1 MVEDFQHEAKLS
13 FAKGRCMYTKAYT
26 QFKKAAY
33 YAELLEKTPENLHLL
48 ATLYANCSLI
58 QLKKENFRTC
68 LNDCKKA
75 LDIEVRI
82 ISPFF
87 PQPRYKK
94 VLYRKAKALAGLNDL
109 PGALAC
115 CALILEDEPD
125 NVYTLK
131 LKTECESRLHKE
143 QKRNEE
149 IARSVLR
156 CLECLTRRNSAKKRS
171 SSWFARRWMLVGT
184 RLASSRGY

>member
-1 MVEDFQHEAKLS
+1 MHVYKGVHTIQEGCLLRGASRENSRKPPFAGDSVRQLLPDPAKEGKLPHLS
-13 FAKGRCMYTKAYT
+13 ERLQEGARHRSTHYFT
-26 QFKKAAY
+26 
-33 YAELLEKTPENLHLL
+33 
-48 ATLYANCSLI
+48 
-58 QLKKENFRTC
+58 
-68 LNDCKKA
+68 
-75 LDIEVRI
+75 
-82 ISPFF
+82 FF
-87 PQPRYKK
+87 SQPRYKK

-184 RLASSRGY
+184 RLASSRGC

>member
-82 ISPFF
+82 ISRSF
-87 PQPRYKK
+87 PKPRYKK

-109 PGALAC
+109 PGALEC

-125 NVYTLK
+125 NVYTPK

-149 IARSVLR
+149 IARSVLGSFV
-156 CLECLTRRNSAKKRS
+156 C
-171 SSWFARRWMLVGT
+171 V
-184 RLASSRGY
+184 

>member
-75 LDIEVRI
+75 LDIEVRT
-82 ISPFF
+82 ISYLSPS
-87 PQPRYKK
+87 
-94 VLYRKAKALAGLNDL
+94 LA
-109 PGALAC
+109 
-115 CALILEDEPD
+115 
-125 NVYTLK
+125 
-131 LKTECESRLHKE
+131 
-143 QKRNEE
+143 
-149 IARSVLR
+149 
-156 CLECLTRRNSAKKRS
+156 TRRCSTAKPRPSPASTISRAPWSA
-171 SSWFARRWMLVGT
+171 AP
-184 RLASSRGY
+184 